1 MICQFNSLSYP
12 GQVLHHF
19 TFWEW
24 MNNPFRLTNFYYR
37 CRIMSYPVLILC
49 TKDDDFFKQVCGLT
63 TKTTHNR
70 EKKTIIH
77 LSGYA
82 PAAYCC
88 TQAGVYP
95 FISLDA
101 CISYLDTR
109 YVTVMKL
116 SVSLTALC
124 LEVQTPIKVVRLMLF
139 RWHGNQISLWVFH
152 YGRRRSNS
160 AH

>member
-1 MICQFNSLSYP
+1 MICRFNSLSYP

-70 EKKTIIH
+70 EKNYNSFVWVCACGLLLHAGRRIPVHFSRRVH
-77 LSGYA
+77 LLSWHKICNCDEA
-82 PAAYCC
+82 
-88 TQAGVYP
+88 V
-95 FISLDA
+95 
-101 CISYLDTR
+101 CISYCALSGSTNAHKSGPFDAVPLTR
-109 YVTVMKL
+109 QSNI
-116 SVSLTALC
+116 SVS
-124 LEVQTPIKVVRLMLF
+124 F
-139 RWHGNQISLWVFH
+139 SL
-152 YGRRRSNS
+152 R
-160 AH
+160 